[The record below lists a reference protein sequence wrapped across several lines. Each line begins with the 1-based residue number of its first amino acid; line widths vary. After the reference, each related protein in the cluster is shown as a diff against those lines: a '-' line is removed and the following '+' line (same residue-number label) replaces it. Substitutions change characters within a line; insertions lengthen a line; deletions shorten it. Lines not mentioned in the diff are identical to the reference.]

1 MTTPEA
7 ATKPRPWRF
16 KTRMAS
22 GIVVLIPLV
31 ITIAVIRFLF
41 NFTSGILLPFIDPA
55 LASWPAPARDALSL
69 FILVVTVYLLGAMA
83 AHVVGRRVLGMGER
97 VVLRVPI
104 VKVVYSA
111 AKQVV
116 GTFQGKSADSFKS
129 VVFVEFPHPGMR
141 AIGFVTSKVQR
152 ADGSSWNL
160 VFVPTTPNPTTG
172 FLQLVPAEQ
181 VTPAGISIED
191 GIKMVM
197 SIGSLTPAGWN
208 PPADRSVGNGDP
220 SRPALRT

>member
-7 ATKPRPWRF
+7 ITKPRPWRL

-22 GIVVLIPLV
+22 GLVVLIPLV
-31 ITIAVIRFLF
+31 ITLAVIRFLF

-55 LASWPAPARDALSL
+55 LASWPAWARDALSL
-69 FILVVTVYLLGAMA
+69 SILLGTIYLIGTMA
-83 AHVVGRRVLGMGER
+83 THVVGRRILAMGEG
-97 VVLRVPI
+97 VVLKLPF

-116 GTFQGKSADSFKS
+116 GTFQGKSSEAFKS

-141 AIGFVTSKVQR
+141 AIGFVTSRVKR
-152 ADGSSWNL
+152 DDGSSWNL

-172 FLQLVPAEQ
+172 FLQLVPSERITASGM
-181 VTPAGISIED
+181 TIED
-191 GIKMVM
+191 GIKLVM
-197 SIGSLTPAGWN
+197 SLGSLTPERWN
-208 PPADRSVGNGDP
+208 PPADAPVGTGDP
-220 SRPALRT
+220 SRPTLR

>member
-55 LASWPAPARDALSL
+55 LVTWPGPARDALSL
-69 FILVVTVYLLGAMA
+69 FILIVTVYLLGAMA

-97 VVLRVPI
+97 VVLKLPI

-116 GTFQGKSADSFKS
+116 GTFQGTNADSFKS

-172 FLQLVPAEQ
+172 FLQLVPAVR

-191 GIKMVM
+191 GIKLDM
-197 SIGSLTPAGWN
+197 SIGSLTPGGWN
-208 PPADRSVGNGDP
+208 PPGERPVGSTEP
-220 SRPALRT
+220 PRHALR

>member
-1 MTTPEA
+1 MSNPEA
-7 ATKPRPWRF
+7 TTKPRDWRL

-22 GIVVLIPLV
+22 GLVVLIPLV

-55 LASWPAPARDALSL
+55 LASWPPAARAALSL

-83 AHVVGRRVLGMGER
+83 AHVVGRRVLAMGESIVLKLP
-97 VVLRVPI
+97 VVKAI
-104 VKVVYSA
+104 YSV

-116 GTFQGKSADSFKS
+116 GTFQGKGAEAFES

-141 AIGFVTSKVQR
+141 AIGFVTSRVR
-152 ADGSSWNL
+152 RDDGSIWSL

-172 FLQLVPAEQ
+172 FLQLVPQEHM
-181 VTPAGISIED
+181 TPAGIAIED
-191 GIKMVM
+191 GIKLVM
-197 SIGSLTPAGWN
+197 SLGALTPERWN
-208 PPADRSVGNGDP
+208 PPFDPAVGVADAPRHP
-220 SRPALRT
+220 R

>member
-7 ATKPRPWRF
+7 PAKPRPLRL

-22 GIVVLIPLV
+22 GLVVLIPLV

-55 LASWPAPARDALSL
+55 LASWPAAARAALSL
-69 FILVVTVYLLGAMA
+69 FILLVTVYFLGAMA
-83 AHVVGRRVLGMGER
+83 THVVGRRVLAMGESL
-97 VVLRVPI
+97 VLRLPF

-116 GTFQGKSADSFKS
+116 GTFQGKSSEAFKS

-141 AIGFVTSKVQR
+141 SIGFVTSRVER
-152 ADGSSWNL
+152 ADGSPWSL

-172 FLQLVPAEQ
+172 FLQLVPAER
-181 VTPAGISIED
+181 VTPAGMTIED
-191 GIKMVM
+191 GIKLVM
-197 SIGSLTPAGWN
+197 SLGSLTPYAWN
-208 PPADRSVGNGDP
+208 PPADRAVGDADL
-220 SRPALRT
+220 SRHAPR

>member
-7 ATKPRPWRF
+7 SKPRHWRV

-22 GIVVLIPLV
+22 GLVVLIPLV

-55 LASWPAPARDALSL
+55 LASWPAWSRAALSL
-69 FILVVTVYLLGAMA
+69 AILLVTVYLLGAMA
-83 AHVVGRRVLGMGER
+83 AHVVGRRILAMGEQL
-97 VVLRVPI
+97 VLKLPI
-104 VKVVYSA
+104 VKAIYSA

-116 GTFQGKSADSFKS
+116 GTFQGKGSEAFKS

-141 AIGFVTSKVQR
+141 SIGFVTSRVQR
-152 ADGSSWNL
+152 DDGSFWSL

-172 FLQLVPAEQ
+172 FLQLVPPED

-191 GIKMVM
+191 GIKLVM
-197 SIGSLTPAGWN
+197 SLGALTPERWN
-208 PPADRSVGNGDP
+208 PGTPASVGSADIQP
-220 SRPALRT
+220 RSRP